1 MANEQNL
8 KPFKKGHDERRNTT
22 GKNKK
27 SLDIKEI
34 LNNILSQ
41 EKNGVTLFEAILIKA
56 ANEAIKGDAKARQYI
71 TEYMFGKATQK
82 TEIVGEITTQNKEID
97 LKKLSLD
104 ELKELE
110 RIANR
115 LNEDPSSD
123 SK

>member
-1 MANEQNL
+1 MSGIDNL
-8 KPFKKGHDERRNTT
+8 KPFKKGEDKRRNLE
-22 GKNKK
+22 GRPKK
-27 SLDIKEI
+27 LPPIKELI
-34 LNNILSQ
+34 EKTLGE
-41 EKNGVTLFEAILIKA
+41 EKNGITGVDAIFKVLLSKA
-56 ANEAIKGDAKARQYI
+56 VKGDLKASQMLLDY
-71 TEYMFGKATQK
+71 YYGKATQK

-115 LNEDPSSD
+115 LNEDSSSD